1 ISAMFALIFEWGSV
15 TSSWYAE
22 LALRRRVKKSAIGS
36 VIVMTAVSPSSR
48 RFPYRGLPRTFS
60 TWSVWSALRAS
71 AHREGLRRHLPAG
84 LLNAWELAGVRHLA
98 QADAAQPELA
108 VDRVRA
114 AALVAA
120 GVAAHLELRLLVGL
134 VDQSLLCHLLS
145 SP

>member
-1 ISAMFALIFEWGSV
+1 MLALIFECGRV

-36 VIVMTAVSPSSR
+36 VMVMTAGSPSSR
-48 RFPYRGLPRTFS
+48 RFPLRAYRNFLSNG
-60 TWSVWSALRAS
+60 TWSW
-71 AHREGLRRHLPAG
+71 ELPAG
-84 LLNAWELAGVRHLA
+84 LLHTWQLAGVRHLA

-114 AALVAA
+114 TAPVAA
-120 GVAAHLELRLLVGL
+120 GVAAHLELGLLIGL
-134 VDQSLLCHLLS
+134 VDQSLLCHLFS